1 MNDEIAVGFFDG
13 HDLEFAT
20 ALVVSDPTESGL
32 VRVAVGGDGGGGHG
46 DHEVGGLA
54 TNPVFAGTPCEPD
67 WFHFHIMSDT
77 TVLCKTQM
85 DRGQQRS
92 PV

>member
-32 VRVAVGGDGGGGHG
+32 VRVAVGSDGGGGHG

-54 TNPVFAGTPCEPD
+54 DQPGVCGNPV
-67 WFHFHIMSDT
+67 
-77 TVLCKTQM
+77 
-85 DRGQQRS
+85 
-92 PV
+92 